1 MNKSHEF
8 THLIHTTINA
18 NNYQLQSTD
27 LTVLCLCITLI
38 ILTWLTNCI
47 LLGGILQTKGN
58 GKNVSIIYFF
68 IGSQAIA
75 ALLHVTLNLPPS
87 IVNILFG
94 TSQVHSYVHI
104 FCLYSIYLD
113 TLFCN
118 LTFLQTFFSSLDT
131 YLRLKNP
138 IFYLSSSYRRPALW
152 LKIGS
157 PWFMAC
163 IQSIGQITLSD
174 RRHVKLYT
182 GTIETSSSSSSSL
195 SSVTS
200 YHVNSYQHYSMM
212 NKDPIN
218 DKQTNSEWNKV
229 CLLLDPNFLIIRTV
243 IAYALPLITCLILI
257 VLQLYGLH
265 RLRNHSPEMLNAL
278 LNVRYP
284 RNNNSTSN
292 NNNNNNNTREY
303 NEGMCSQDSVIPKH
317 EVNHFKRQNTQFV
330 WREKD
335 TGLLNNIHSI
345 FDGTMSNRILLQ
357 NPQYRQLSMMTNSYQ
372 LNPSYTNETLLL
384 SNNGS
389 IDRIQLNQSSIS
401 PTRLSTSYLPT
412 NHLSDLQTTVSTSIS
427 MFECPTHGRITMT
440 NSISRISNIGIS
452 ENGDQ
457 TVRNQ
462 ISSLVKNSETEMER
476 NSEKHS
482 YSTSITTN
490 SNTITMNSM
499 SDNNHNINSLF
510 TGKLGSNTSN
520 EEPITSNAFL
530 FNLDGEQVKLLSFNH
545 SYEPLNSTGL
555 DQYHYYLSSM
565 MSPTSFPELSSSPS
579 CQHQL
584 LRHQHTSPMT
594 SQLDFKLTHGMHK
607 SKSDYQIK
615 CRNEMTS
622 TNDRLLRSHS
632 LKPSYQQQEP
642 FHQSQILSNE
652 KNGNDMFK
660 TNLWLTAYQ
669 GEQLVVAINLVSCII
684 AVGTWS
690 PYILVTLAYGLCQPI
705 NIPKSLYHQMM
716 NSYGTS
722 SISTNYP
729 LSSIQSISSTMNDDL
744 NLSDYSMNKCWIHLS
759 VDRIADFRWWAYACS
774 GLLLPCL
781 LFFLDLG
788 LREGCWKAL
797 QLKTESNQNID
808 STKSLSNSMNKQS
821 IIDNELKS
829 VKVSN
834 HSDNHSNR
842 LCDHPSTSHNINT
855 DCSINTESISKLYK
869 LQQFEM
875 ISTIPCTQTNA

>member
-18 NNYQLQSTD
+18 NNYQLQSTN

-87 IVNILFG
+87 IVNILF
-94 TSQVHSYVHI
+94 
-104 FCLYSIYLD
+104 
-113 TLFCN
+113 
-118 LTFLQTFFSSLDT
+118 DT

-138 IFYLSSSYRRPALW
+138 IFYLSSSHRRPALW

-163 IQSIGQITLSD
+163 IQSIGQIALSD
-174 RRHVKLYT
+174 RRHVKLYP
-182 GTIETSSSSSSSL
+182 GTMETSSS

-200 YHVNSYQHYSMM
+200 YHVNSYQHYSML

-218 DKQTNSEWNKV
+218 DKQTNSEWNTV

-257 VLQLYGLH
+257 ILQLYGLH

-292 NNNNNNNTREY
+292 NNTREY

-317 EVNHFKRQNTQFV
+317 EANHFKRQNTQFV

-345 FDGTMSNRILLQ
+345 FDETMSNRILLQ
-357 NPQYRQLSMMTNSYQ
+357 NPQYRQLSIMTNSYQ
-372 LNPSYTNETLLL
+372 LNPAYTNETLLL

-401 PTRLSTSYLPT
+401 PTRLSTSYLST
-412 NHLSDLQTTVSTSIS
+412 SHLSDLQTTVSTSIS

-462 ISSLVKNSETEMER
+462 ISSLVNNSNTEMER
-476 NSEKHS
+476 NSEKHL

-490 SNTITMNSM
+490 SNTITKNSM

-510 TGKLGSNTSN
+510 TGKLGSNTSS

-555 DQYHYYLSSM
+555 NQYHYYLSSM
-565 MSPTSFPELSSSPS
+565 MSPTSFPELSSSSPS

-594 SQLDFKLTHGMHK
+594 SQLDFKVTNGMHK

-632 LKPSYQQQEP
+632 LKPSYQQQAP

-690 PYILVTLAYGLCQPI
+690 PYILVTLAYGLCQPM

-716 NSYGTS
+716 HSYGTS

-729 LSSIQSISSTMNDDL
+729 LSSIQSISSIMNNDL
-744 NLSDYSMNKCWIHLS
+744 NLSDHSMNKCWIHLS

-797 QLKTESNQNID
+797 QLKTESNQNIH

-834 HSDNHSNR
+834 HSNNHSNR

-855 DCSINTESISKLYK
+855 DCNINTESISKLYK
-869 LQQFEM
+869 LQKFEM
-875 ISTIPCTQTNA
+875 ISTIPCTQTNV

>member
-1 MNKSHEF
+1 
-8 THLIHTTINA
+8 
-18 NNYQLQSTD
+18 
-27 LTVLCLCITLI
+27 
-38 ILTWLTNCI
+38 
-47 LLGGILQTKGN
+47 
-58 GKNVSIIYFF
+58 
-68 IGSQAIA
+68 
-75 ALLHVTLNLPPS
+75 
-87 IVNILFG
+87 
-94 TSQVHSYVHI
+94 
-104 FCLYSIYLD
+104 
-113 TLFCN
+113 
-118 LTFLQTFFSSLDT
+118 
-131 YLRLKNP
+131 
-138 IFYLSSSYRRPALW
+138 
-152 LKIGS
+152 
-157 PWFMAC
+157 MAC
-163 IQSIGQITLSD
+163 IQSIGQIALSD
-174 RRHVKLYT
+174 RRHVKLYP
-182 GTIETSSSSSSSL
+182 GTMETSSS

-200 YHVNSYQHYSMM
+200 YHVNSYPHYSIL
-212 NKDPIN
+212 NKNPI
-218 DKQTNSEWNKV
+218 DEKQTNSEWNTV

-243 IAYALPLITCLILI
+243 IAYTLPLITCLILI

-278 LNVRYP
+278 LIVRCP
-284 RNNNSTSN
+284 RNNRCTS
-292 NNNNNNNTREY
+292 NNNNNTREC
-303 NEGMCSQDSVIPKH
+303 NEGMCSQDPVIPKH
-317 EVNHFKRQNTQFV
+317 EAHHFKRQNTKLV

-335 TGLLNNIHSI
+335 IGLLNNFHSI

-372 LNPSYTNETLLL
+372 LNPAYTNETLLF
-384 SNNGS
+384 SDNGS

-412 NHLSDLQTTVSTSIS
+412 SHLSDLQTTIPISIS
-427 MFECPTHGRITMT
+427 MFECPTHGRIRMT

-452 ENGDQ
+452 KNGDQ
-457 TVRNQ
+457 TVPNQ
-462 ISSLVKNSETEMER
+462 ISSLVNNSNTEMER
-476 NSEKHS
+476 NSEQHS
-482 YSTSITTN
+482 YSTSVTTN
-490 SNTITMNSM
+490 SNIITMNSM

-510 TGKLGSNTSN
+510 TGKLGSNTSS
-520 EEPITSNAFL
+520 EEPITSNALL
-530 FNLDGEQVKLLSFNH
+530 FNLDGEQVKLVSFNH

-555 DQYHYYLSSM
+555 DQHHYYLSSM
-565 MSPTSFPELSSSPS
+565 MSPTSFPGSSSSPS

-594 SQLDFKLTHGMHK
+594 SQVDFKLTHGMHK

-615 CRNEMTS
+615 CRNEMNS
-622 TNDRLLRSHS
+622 TNDCLLRSHS
-632 LKPSYQQQEP
+632 LKPSYEQQAP
-642 FHQSQILSNE
+642 YHQSQIVSNE
-652 KNGNDMFK
+652 KNGIDMIK

-690 PYILVTLAYGLCQPI
+690 PYILVTLAYGLCQPM
-705 NIPKSLYHQMM
+705 NIPKSQYHQMM

-744 NLSDYSMNKCWIHLS
+744 NLSDHSMNKCWIHLS

-781 LFFLDLG
+781 LFFLDLS
-788 LREGCWKAL
+788 LREGCKKAL
-797 QLKTESNQNID
+797 QLKTESNQSIH
-808 STKSLSNSMNKQS
+808 STKSHSNTMNKHS
-821 IIDNELKS
+821 IIDNELNS

-834 HSDNHSNR
+834 HSDNHRNR

-855 DCSINTESISKLYK
+855 DCSINTESISKRFK

>member
-18 NNYQLQSTD
+18 NNYQLQSTN

-138 IFYLSSSYRRPALW
+138 IFYLSSSHRRPALW

-163 IQSIGQITLSD
+163 IQSIGQIALSD
-174 RRHVKLYT
+174 RRHVKLYP
-182 GTIETSSSSSSSL
+182 GTMETSSSSLL

-200 YHVNSYQHYSMM
+200 YHVNSYQHYSML

-218 DKQTNSEWNKV
+218 DKQTNSEWNTV

-257 VLQLYGLH
+257 LLQLYSLH

-292 NNNNNNNTREY
+292 NNTREY

-317 EVNHFKRQNTQFV
+317 EANHFKRQNTQFV

-335 TGLLNNIHSI
+335 TGLVNNIHSI

-357 NPQYRQLSMMTNSYQ
+357 NPQYRQLSIMTNSYQ
-372 LNPSYTNETLLL
+372 LNPAYTNETLLL

-401 PTRLSTSYLPT
+401 STRLSTSYLST
-412 NHLSDLQTTVSTSIS
+412 SHLSDLQTTVSTSIS

-462 ISSLVKNSETEMER
+462 ISSLVNNSKTEMER
-476 NSEKHS
+476 NSEKHL
-482 YSTSITTN
+482 YSTSVTTN
-490 SNTITMNSM
+490 SNTITMNSI

-510 TGKLGSNTSN
+510 TGKLGSNTSS

-555 DQYHYYLSSM
+555 NQYHYYLSSM
-565 MSPTSFPELSSSPS
+565 MSPTSFPELSSSSPS

-594 SQLDFKLTHGMHK
+594 SQLDFKVTNGMHK

-632 LKPSYQQQEP
+632 LKPSYQQQAP

-690 PYILVTLAYGLCQPI
+690 PYILVTLAYALCQPM

-716 NSYGTS
+716 HSYGTS

-729 LSSIQSISSTMNDDL
+729 LSSIQSISSIMNNDL
-744 NLSDYSMNKCWIHLS
+744 NLSDHSMNKCWIHLS

-797 QLKTESNQNID
+797 QLKTESNQNIH

-834 HSDNHSNR
+834 HSNNHSNR

-855 DCSINTESISKLYK
+855 DCNINTESISKLYK
-869 LQQFEM
+869 LQKFEM
-875 ISTIPCTQTNA
+875 ISTIPCTQTNV